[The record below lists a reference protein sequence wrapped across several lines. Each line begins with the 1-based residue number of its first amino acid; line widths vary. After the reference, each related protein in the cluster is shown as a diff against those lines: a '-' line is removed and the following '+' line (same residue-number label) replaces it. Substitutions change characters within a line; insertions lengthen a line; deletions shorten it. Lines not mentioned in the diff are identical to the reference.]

1 MLRTVRK
8 RIRFTPR
15 KGRAVVNSL
24 EATAPAA
31 RNNLQSGHCASA
43 QRELSGAF
51 ALDHGLESF
60 TNQLRGSGYPG
71 KVPGDAYQIAI
82 HRKGY
87 SRNDT
92 AH

>member
-31 RNNLQSGHCASA
+31 RNNLQSGHCSER
-43 QRELSGAF
+43 REFSGAF
-51 ALDHGLESF
+51 ALDHGLASL
-60 TNQLRGSGYPG
+60 TNQRRGSGYPG